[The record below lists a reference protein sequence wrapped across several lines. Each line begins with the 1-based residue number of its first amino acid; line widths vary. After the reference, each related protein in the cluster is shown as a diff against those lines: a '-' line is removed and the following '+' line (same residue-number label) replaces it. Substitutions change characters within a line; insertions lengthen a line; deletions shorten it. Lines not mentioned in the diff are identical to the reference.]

1 MSEKTQPNNQQT
13 IVIALVV
20 VAVLLA
26 ALVGVLIYQQS
37 QAAKLTPAASTST
50 SPVATASGSNN
61 AQATNQ
67 AAAEAPFDAKTATKV
82 PAGMTPE
89 QLVKTYNEE
98 VVAGKYDAA
107 FKLLPAAVQ
116 TKTYGDAKSYAEQ
129 LKQYGISGYKM
140 GKPQTSGDTMTLVA
154 EQQTSAMAIAYTW
167 KFKKVSGQWYVESR
181 VMGGSVQ

>member
-1 MSEKTQPNNQQT
+1 MSEKTQSNNQNT

-26 ALVGVLIYQQS
+26 ALVGVLIYQQA
-37 QAAKLTPAASTST
+37 QAAKTAQLTGASTTTDASSAGANSAIT
-50 SPVATASGSNN
+50 S
-61 AQATNQ
+61 NQ
-67 AAAEAPFDAKTATKV
+67 TAAEAPFDPKTATKV

-89 QLVKTYNEE
+89 QLVKAYNED

-129 LKQYGISGYKM
+129 LKAYGISGYKM
-140 GKPQTSGDTMTLVA
+140 GKPSGSGDTQSIVA

-167 KFKKVSGQWYVESR
+167 NFKKVNGEWYVVSR
-181 VMGGSVQ
+181 VMGGQL